1 MYTSMTKF
9 LIVPVMVLALVS
21 QVIIPLQA
29 QEVQVFEN
37 PLNNSTSFVDGLDTN
52 MSIESLF
59 ATDIG
64 WLESLENISD
74 SEELI
79 QMVSSL
85 APNPWDQKVIQN
97 VKKLAT
103 TYIKWLEPY
112 DKNWTRKSPKL
123 LGSPIPYYTDDESE
137 PLVYEWKVSCRNI
150 RDCGSVMIATLDGES
165 RIMEASTY
173 GFANYERL
181 GKWKYNNSNK
191 LYYYSPFDQY
201 IESREIEKIHN
212 GVNILSESTSVEMI
226 DPKRQQELSVSD
238 KQTELTQKKDQ
249 SKKAR
254 RSGKIKFDED
264 MSIWFT
270 QINEDQKNTLL
281 SGMTIDVQH
290 MSPTANCQS
299 AVPCYDQF
307 TGNYGCAS
315 GCSPTAMA
323 IIFGYY
329 DRMNIFPNLIG
340 NSSVYA
346 SDWFVDTTT
355 KSMVDSIRGYM
366 GTYCS
371 AYEWATTASNIRLWM
386 QYARDRGYNNSQ
398 NGTYSKG
405 LPSILFP
412 KIRTEINAA
421 RPLIATFS
429 SSTQAHSVVVYGYS
443 ELSPINTS
451 QLHINY
457 GWGNGMSDR
466 YVSAYNPLSA
476 ADQLLNYKLVDITT
490 VPVKF

>member
-264 MSIWFT
+264 MS
-270 QINEDQKNTLL
+270 TL
-281 SGMTIDVQH
+281 SSKATGTVAVDVPG
-290 MSPTANCQS
+290 SSYTSNCNS
-299 AVPCYDQF
+299 AVPCYNQPAV
-307 TGNYGCAS
+307 TYGGTSCVG
-315 GCSPTAMA
+315 GCGPTAMA

-329 DRMNIFPNLIG
+329 DRKWTFPNLYG
-340 NSSVYA
+340 NSSVVALDITPDA
-346 SDWFVDTTT
+346 SIIQT
-355 KSMVDSIRGYM
+355 IGGYM
-366 GTYCS
+366 GTYCVS
-371 AYEWATTASNIRLWM
+371 NGAATEFWKLGLGM
-386 QYARDRGYNNSQ
+386 QYARDRGYTNAK
-398 NGTYSKG
+398 NGVYYSSTPGVMITKV
-405 LPSILFP
+405 
-412 KIRTEINAA
+412 RTEINAW
-421 RPLIATFS
+421 RPLIVNYRNDIKSEGHIMVA
-429 SSTQAHSVVVYGYS
+429 YGYQT
-443 ELSPINTS
+443 LPNMIHVNF
-451 QLHINY
+451 
-457 GWGNGMSDR
+457 WNGAY
-466 YVSAYNPLSA
+466 YVDKYLPVSGVIVWSNDVNDFRNIIAGMYFHSF
-476 ADQLLNYKLVDITT
+476 VT
-490 VPVKF
+490 VPMN